1 MSTNS
6 KKVLITETMPQEAF
20 ALLAERLDI
29 TAIRFPN
36 AISAV
41 DFAALLRAE
50 APVHAVALGPT
61 RFGAPEIEA
70 AGGIRVVARMGVGY
84 DAIDVAALTAARIP
98 LMTTGIANSPSVA
111 EAALFMMLALAKRGA
126 ELDAMVKAGE
136 WHRRLGAIPFDL
148 YGRSVL
154 IVGFGRIGTRIAKRC
169 LAMEMQV
176 MVHDPFVPADEITHA
191 GCRPVPE
198 LDAALPSAD
207 FVTLHCPKTPDTVRL
222 FDAARLGRMKAGA
235 YLINT
240 ARGGIVDEAALYDAL
255 TTGRLAGAGLDVFD
269 REPPAPQNPLFT
281 LPNVVAAPH
290 LAGVTREALER
301 MGMQT
306 ALNIMSALDGEPIR
320 ANVVD
325 PAAIA

>member
-1 MSTNS
+1 MSTNRH
-6 KKVLITETMPQEAF
+6 KLLITETMPQEAF
-20 ALLAERLDI
+20 ALLAERLDV
-29 TAIRFPN
+29 TAIRFAN

-50 APVHAVALGPT
+50 APVHGVALGPT
-61 RFGAPEIEA
+61 RFGSPEIEA
-70 AGGIRVVARMGVGY
+70 AGGIKVVARMGVGY
-84 DAIDVAALTAARIP
+84 DAIDVAALTAAHVP

-148 YGRSVL
+148 YGKSVL
-154 IVGFGRIGTRIAKRC
+154 VVGFGRIGTRTATRC

-176 MVHDPFVPADEITHA
+176 MVYDPFKSPDEIIHA
-191 GCRPVPE
+191 GCRPVAD

-222 FDAARLGRMKAGA
+222 FDAARLARMKPGA

-255 TTGRLAGAGLDVFD
+255 TGGSLAGAGLDVFD
-269 REPPAPQNPLFT
+269 AEPPSARNPLFT
-281 LPNVVAAPH
+281 LPNVITAPH
-290 LAGVTREALER
+290 LAGVTREALDR

-306 ALNIMSALDGEPIR
+306 ALNILSALDGAPIR
-320 ANVVD
+320 DNVVN
-325 PAAIA
+325 PQAIA